1 MVVDSYR
8 RFEGGKEVGKEGG
21 SDILSAHPAS
31 FTHNFVSGMQSF
43 YFSKSK
49 GAMVLQTHNEKIVFW
64 THKFAAGI
72 H

>member
-8 RFEGGKEVGKEGG
+8 KYEGGKEVGKEGG

-31 FTHNFVSGMQSF
+31 FTHNFVS
-43 YFSKSK
+43 K
-49 GAMVLQTHNEKIVFW
+49 GAMVLQTYNEKIVVW
-64 THKFAAGI
+64 NHKFAAGT